1 MYIFQPFAFPF
12 IWLFKWLAQLF
23 LLLSNWCYWLYDK
36 SLGFSIWLNDI
47 TESETW
53 PRD

>member
-1 MYIFQPFAFPF
+1 MFIFQPFAFPF
-12 IWLFKWLAQLF
+12 IWLFKWLATAFLF
-23 LLLSNWCYWLYDK
+23 LSNAMYTVYGWC
-36 SLGFSIWLNDI
+36 LGFSIWLNDI